1 MKLWD
6 FVDWIKSAAILTEQ
20 NLGYHNKKPNIT
32 DPLIVNIQSLIQLQ
46 ISSTALINEIPE
58 K

>member
-32 DPLIVNIQSLIQLQ
+32 
-46 ISSTALINEIPE
+46 ALVMY
-58 K
+58 